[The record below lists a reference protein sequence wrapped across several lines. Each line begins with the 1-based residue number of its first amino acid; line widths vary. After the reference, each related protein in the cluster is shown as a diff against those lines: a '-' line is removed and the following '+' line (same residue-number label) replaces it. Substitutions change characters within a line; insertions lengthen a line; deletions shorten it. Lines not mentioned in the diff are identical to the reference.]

1 MDRQYRQPGLG
12 TCTRLRYTVQT
23 TDAQTHRPSERW
35 PSIETS
41 SNMAGDPAGNM
52 NRPGNRSTSSTRR
65 SRIALS
71 SLVAALVATASPE
84 GTCTQGK
91 DATRTNECEKHSS
104 SVHNNWRWLPQGQ
117 HRCNITRISREK
129 LHAIFGPSGLPK
141 LHPHPLVIYDDPDNE
156 PRRNSIFAEKTTFEN
171 LPSCFPPG
179 FNVTLSSSNSF
190 SAHRRTIPL
199 VQYLE
204 EITASAN
211 GGKGETYPD
220 QLSNET
226 WYLFGETYGAEWKR
240 ILLDYEMPP
249 CSTCENRELSALAFG
264 VGNCGSGVQ
273 WHTHGPG
280 FSESIHGFK
289 HWVLYP
295 PDRKPSYNSDYA
307 SRYWMENN
315 YMDIANEDDM
325 PWECTLNPGDL
336 IYFPDQWHHATI
348 NLSPYTVFVST
359 FTTEHI

>member
-1 MDRQYRQPGLG
+1 MYATQVHGAEP
-12 TCTRLRYTVQT
+12 
-23 TDAQTHRPSERW
+23 QTHRRTDRPNDGRRKAKSKR
-35 PSIETS
+35 
-41 SNMAGDPAGNM
+41 SNIIMHVAGDPAGNM
-52 NRPGNRSTSSTRR
+52 NRPGNRSTCSTRR

-91 DATRTNECEKHSS
+91 DATRTNECEEHSS

-226 WYLFGETYGAEWKR
+226 WYLFGETYGVEWKR
-240 ILLDYEMPP
+240 MLLDYEMPP

-280 FSESIHGFK
+280 FSESIHGLK

-325 PWECTLNPGDL
+325 PWECTLNPGDS